1 MKNVLET
8 EAKDRPSGDVRE
20 KESDGRSRLPKLP
33 HLPELDGIRGIA
45 ALMVFFHHLC
55 FTGFDVGPWKSSLVR
70 DLFWL
75 GSFGDIGV
83 DVFFVL
89 SGFLITA
96 ILIRDRDNPDYYRDF
111 YWKRAL
117 RILPLYALCA
127 IGILLFIPGSGRFV
141 LLCAFFVA
149 NFASTLHIPSIGG
162 FWSLAVEEQF
172 YLVWPTVVR
181 RRSVATL
188 RHWALAIIC
197 GVIVLR
203 VIFAFFGHHNYWQ
216 TYLCCDGLAIGSL
229 LACMLERCQRVGD
242 GLAARRGTLLS
253 MAAGGL
259 LLAAISSAIPEDP
272 KHIAFHAAA
281 GATAITF
288 LCGSFVGLSIA
299 YSGRAAVGW
308 LRSHVLTFF
317 GLISYAFYMFHIFV
331 RDAYDHI
338 RGPLR
343 PNDILG
349 YFVRIA
355 AVMTV
360 TVGMTLISR
369 YGIELPIMSL
379 RKYVLGRPTKP
390 AVAEQ
395 L

>member
-1 MKNVLET
+1 M
-8 EAKDRPSGDVRE
+8 
-20 KESDGRSRLPKLP
+20 
-33 HLPELDGIRGIA
+33 
-45 ALMVFFHHLC
+45 
-55 FTGFDVGPWKSSLVR
+55 
-70 DLFWL
+70 
-75 GSFGDIGV
+75 

-117 RILPLYALCA
+117 RILPLYAICA
-127 IGILLFIPGSGRFV
+127 LGILIFIPGSARFV
-141 LLCAFFVA
+141 LLCVFFIA
-149 NFASTLHIPSIGG
+149 NFASTFHISSIGG

-188 RHWALAIIC
+188 RHWALAILC
-197 GVIVLR
+197 GVIALR

-229 LACMLERCQRVGD
+229 LACMLERSQRAGQ
-242 GLAARRGTLLS
+242 GLAARRGTLLL
-253 MAAGGL
+253 MAVAGVAL
-259 LLAAISSAIPEDP
+259 TIVSAAIPEDP
-272 KHIAFHAAA
+272 KHLAFHAAA
-281 GATAITF
+281 GATATTF
-288 LCGSFVGLSIA
+288 LCGSFVGFSIA
-299 YSGRAAVGW
+299 YTGRAIVGW

-331 RDAYDHI
+331 VEVYDHI

-343 PNDILG
+343 ADDVTG

-355 AVMTV
+355 VIMAV
-360 TVGMTLISR
+360 TVVLTLISR
-369 YGIELPIMSL
+369 YAIELPILSL
-379 RKYVLGRPTKP
+379 RKYVLRRPTKP
-390 AVAEQ
+390 AVAEH